1 MPKPSLPNALAAL
14 RLSARLFLGSSPL
27 WYKRLI
33 LAFLAAN
40 AALWLLS
47 GDFPALRVA
56 VGWALVLEF
65 IFTLVMALRCYPL
78 QPGGLLAVEAVAL
91 GMTSVEHV
99 YAEAVHNFPV
109 LLLMM
114 FMVAGIYFLRDM
126 LMFVF
131 TKLLLAVRSG
141 VWLALVFCASTAF
154 LSAFLDAL
162 TVTAVL
168 ITVGVGFY
176 RVYYEVAAGL
186 PFDLH
191 GLASDDEIM
200 AHHREGM
207 ARFRAFLR
215 SLMMHSLV
223 GSALGGVCTIVGEPQ
238 NLLIAERMGWGFFE
252 FFVNMAPVTM
262 PALAAGLLS
271 CVALERFGWFGF
283 GASMPETVRK
293 LLEES
298 DRQRRRAM
306 QPEQRVKILLQG
318 AVAVLLAV
326 ALAMHWAPVGLIGLA
341 LIVLSTAL
349 TGVTE
354 EHRQG
359 QAFHEALPF
368 TALLTVFFAIV
379 AVINDLQLFRPFMER
394 ILELERDWQP
404 AAFFAINGVLSAISD
419 NVFVATVYISQ
430 TEQYFRQGLID
441 RAMFEALAV
450 AINTGTNLPS
460 VATPNGQAA
469 LLFLLTSPVAP
480 LIQLSYG
487 RMVWMALPYTIVLTA
502 VGLATVAVL
511 P

>member
-1 MPKPSLPNALAAL
+1 MALSSLHEP
-14 RLSARLFLGSSPL
+14 
-27 WYKRLI
+27 
-33 LAFLAAN
+33 
-40 AALWLLS
+40 
-47 GDFPALRVA
+47 LRVV
-56 VGWALVLEF
+56 VGWMLVLEF

-78 QPGGLLAVEAVAL
+78 QPGGLLALEAVAL
-91 GMTSVEHV
+91 GMTSAEHV
-99 YAEAVHNFPV
+99 YAEAVQNFPV

-131 TKLLLAVRSG
+131 TKLLLAVRSR
-141 VWLALVFCASTAF
+141 VAIALLFCASTAL

-191 GLASDDEIM
+191 GLGDDDEIIES
-200 AHHREGM
+200 HRQGM
-207 ARFRAFLR
+207 TEFRAFLR

-238 NLLIAERMGWGFFE
+238 NLLIAERVGWGFIE
-252 FFVNMAPVTM
+252 FFLRMLPVTM
-262 PALAAGLLS
+262 PALVAGLL
-271 CVALERFGWFGF
+271 CCYVLERQAWFGF
-283 GASMPETVRK
+283 GAGMPDTVRR
-293 LLEES
+293 LLEEH
-298 DRQRRRAM
+298 DRQQRRATT
-306 QPEQRVKILLQG
+306 PEQRVKIMLQG
-318 AVAVLLAV
+318 VVAVLLAV
-326 ALAMHWAPVGLIGLA
+326 ALAMHWAPVGLVGLA

-349 TGVTE
+349 TGITE

-368 TALLTVFFAIV
+368 TALLAVFFAIV
-379 AVINDLQLFRPFMER
+379 AVINDLQLFRPFITLVLEMER
-394 ILELERDWQP
+394 AWQP
-404 AAFFAINGVLSAISD
+404 AAFFLLNGVLSAISD

-430 TEQYFRQGLID
+430 VEQYFRQGLID
-441 RAMFEALAV
+441 RAMFETLAV

-469 LLFLLTSPVAP
+469 LLFLLTSPIAP

-502 VGLATVAVL
+502 VGLVTVAML
-511 P
+511 PTN